1 MFGYHL
7 TSWDLAKYPYI
18 NYIPAFKMLNQ
29 ATFYVIFYQL
39 HVPYWR
45 RSELIL
51 EVVWFRHV

>member
-45 RSELIL
+45 
-51 EVVWFRHV
+51 